1 MIKILRP
8 ILFAFLASDAV
19 KELVV
24 DLLSA
29 YAARTDN
36 EVDDY
41 AVDLIR
47 RELGVEK
54 KKRRNSLKI
63 ASGKPRGDAIPVRPE
78 RPGKPGSPLVP
89 YPFGPQEK
97 RKKGYA

>member
-1 MIKILRP
+1 MIKLIRP
-8 ILFAFLASDAV
+8 IVFAFLQSEAV

-24 DLLSA
+24 DLLAA
-29 YAARTDN
+29 YAERTDN

-54 KKRRNSLKI
+54 S
-63 ASGKPRGDAIPVRPE
+63 E
-78 RPGKPGSPLVP
+78 
-89 YPFGPQEK
+89 
-97 RKKGYA
+97 

>member
-8 ILFAFLASDAV
+8 IIFAFLASNAV

-36 EVDDY
+36 QVDDY

-47 RELGVEK
+47 RELFNEK
-54 KKRRNSLKI
+54 EGN
-63 ASGKPRGDAIPVRPE
+63 
-78 RPGKPGSPLVP
+78 
-89 YPFGPQEK
+89 
-97 RKKGYA
+97 